1 MVKIQRD
8 KRGDYFIE
16 YQGPVESLYDDGGA
30 THFIY
35 LSREN
40 FHKLI
45 DLGQQYIIDEELGKI
60 GH

>member
-16 YQGPVESLYDDGGA
+16 YSGPVESLYDDGGA

-35 LSREN
+35 FSKEL

-45 DLGQQYIIDEELGKI
+45 EEGQQHIIDEELGKI

>member
-35 LSREN
+35 LSKAT

-45 DLGQQYIIDEELGKI
+45 DIGNQHIIDEGLESI